1 MVVKSV
7 TERVRIGC
15 SSLLTRLHSPDKNWG
30 ATSAALKFGAGQCLT
45 NFIVFGAIQA
55 DSGLAVHVEHFSDLG
70 SRYEST
76 SLKIVGPRRHG
87 PAGFQ

>member
-45 NFIVFGAIQA
+45 NFIVFGAIQV